1 MAREN
6 FSSGSSWEPIVGYSR
21 SVKVGDYLHVSGT
34 ASEGTG
40 DLYQQTRQCLDKI
53 DAALRAAGANL
64 RQVVRT
70 RIFTTDIGK
79 WQEIGRAHGEVFK
92 DIRPATTMVEVSKL
106 IAPEILVEIE
116 ADAYLK

>member
-6 FSSGSSWEPIVGYSR
+6 FSSGSTWEPIVGYSR

-34 ASEGTG
+34 ASDGTG
-40 DLYQQTRQCLDKI
+40 DLYQQTQQCLTKI
-53 DAALRAAGANL
+53 DAALKTAGANL

-70 RIFTTDIGK
+70 RIFTTNIGEWEK
-79 WQEIGRAHGEVFK
+79 IGRAHGEIFQ